1 MAKEPTK
8 CECGCGADTK
18 GGKFN
23 PGHDAKHKSNLIE
36 QAIAGSEDAK
46 AELRTRGWGK
56 FLTKKVETLKA
67 AEKRA
72 AEKAKAKE
80 QRAKDAAKAK
90 AEKKAKEP
98 AEAAA

>member
-8 CECGCGADTK
+8 CECGCGTDTK

-36 QAIAGSEDAK
+36 AALGGNEAAK
-46 AELRTRGWGK
+46 AELRDRGWIK
-56 FLTKKVETLKA
+56 FLTKKQETIKA

-80 QRAKDAAKAK
+80 QRAKEAAAAKAK
-90 AEKKAKEP
+90 KAKETP
-98 AEAAA
+98 AEVAA